1 MPTFSLLHYAIIF
14 LVVALIAA
22 AVGFGGVAGVAME
35 GARLLFWI
43 FIVLFVISLVEPCP
57 PRLAP
62 PVVARTLCHS
72 GSADVMTRKLVCAK
86 HFDPAVFMGE
96 SWSTVE
102 EDERAERLTEIDVS
116 AIGLVS
122 CLKKDDD
129 LPTGDSRGKPQRR
142 SAKAR
147 RIAKDGAELAAR

>member
-1 MPTFSLLHYAIIF
+1 
-14 LVVALIAA
+14 VVALIAA

-62 PVVARTLCHS
+62 SVVARTLCHS

-86 HFDPAVFMGE
+86 QFDPAMQRGASFRS
-96 SWSTVE
+96 SWSAGGGCRCIGWGTTNQ
-102 EDERAERLTEIDVS
+102 DRCLISDFDMRQRILTGNGRALH
-116 AIGLVS
+116 
-122 CLKKDDD
+122 
-129 LPTGDSRGKPQRR
+129 
-142 SAKAR
+142 AR
-147 RIAKDGAELAAR
+147 H